1 MIQRQDKVEKKRAPP
16 AAYGSKQ
23 TVRNLLGELNSDKE
37 YLEGIFMDKFVTWL
51 LLWLA
56 DYSNTH
62 YLTGNSNNR
71 SSNLYPDTSM

>member
-51 LLWLA
+51 LLWLI
-56 DYSNTH
+56 
-62 YLTGNSNNR
+62 G
-71 SSNLYPDTSM
+71 M